1 MKACVL
7 VASKTYEVKDIP
19 VPELKDGQVLLRVL
33 TAAICVNDVRDYQGE
48 NKFSYPHI
56 GGHEYCAVVEKLGP
70 NVNENQIHVGDHVIN
85 YIIDD
90 CGICDDCKHGH
101 ENICS
106 EFMNGVNYNNPNG
119 YSGFFGFVEYAV
131 ADARDLYVY
140 PKDTPSDVASLTE
153 PLACVINSI
162 QRTPIQMGDD
172 VAILGGGVMGL
183 LHVICAKRQGARVIV
198 SEVNPE
204 RAEVAR
210 KLGADVTI
218 NPMEADAVEQIKK
231 LTQGRGANV
240 VFNTTAIPSVAA
252 QAIEMTAKSGYCNMF
267 SSIHP
272 NEPILVD
279 AGRLH
284 KAEIYVTGTQNGT
297 KESFRRAIDCISKG
311 ILDLNPIISKTYA
324 PEDIVEALDYAAS
337 PESYKVL
344 IEFSK

>member
-7 VASKTYEVKDIP
+7 VAPKTYEVKDIE

-56 GGHEYCAVVEKLGP
+56 GGHEYCAVVEKIGP
-70 NVNENQIHVGDHVIN
+70 NVNENLIHVGDHVIN

-106 EFMNGVNYNNPNG
+106 EFMNGLNYNNPDG
-119 YSGFFGFVEYAV
+119 YSGFYGFAEYAV

-140 PKDTPSDVASLTE
+140 PKETPSDVASLTE

-162 QRTPIQMGDD
+162 QRTPIKMGDD
-172 VAILGGGVMGL
+172 VVVLGSGAMGL
-183 LHVICAKRQGARVIV
+183 LHVLCAKQQGARVIV

-204 RAEVAR
+204 RAAFAR
-210 KLGADVTI
+210 QLSADVTI

-231 LTQGRGANV
+231 LTHGRGANV
-240 VFNTTAIPSVAA
+240 VFNTTAIPAVAA
-252 QAIEMTAKSGYCNMF
+252 QAIEMTAKTGSCNMF

-272 NEPILVD
+272 NDPILVN
-279 AGRLH
+279 AGRIH
-284 KAEIYVTGTQNGT
+284 SNEIYVTGTQNGT
-297 KESFRRAIDCISKG
+297 RETYRRALNCICKSIIDVRPLISRVYK
-311 ILDLNPIISKTYA
+311 
-324 PEDIVEALDYAAS
+324 PEDIVEALEYAAS